1 MWHGLSKNAHEGLGS
16 PARILPFTFLLGAG
30 QVLPFVL
37 LWTSQWRMAAVAAGL
52 ALLPRLL
59 AAKRFHQPIGS
70 ALLHPLGVLAL
81 LGIQWAGLLR
91 YLRGK
96 PAMWKGRSLAG
107 DRVPAANAG
116 EQIPQRIQ
124 NAIH

>member
-1 MWHGLSKNAHEGLGS
+1 MASRRTRTKASARPRGS
-16 PARILPFTFLLGAG
+16 CRSPFLLGAG

-37 LWTSQWRMAAVAAGL
+37 LWTSQWRMAAVATGL

-116 EQIPQRIQ
+116 ELIPQRIQ